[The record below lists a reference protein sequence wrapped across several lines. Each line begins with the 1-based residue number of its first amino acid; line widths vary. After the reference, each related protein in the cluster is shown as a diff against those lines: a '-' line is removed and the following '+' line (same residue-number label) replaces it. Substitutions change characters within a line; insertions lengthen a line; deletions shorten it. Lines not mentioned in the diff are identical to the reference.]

1 MTLYDVLGVAPDA
14 DEAALRRAYVALARR
29 HHPDVAGGD
38 TVRMRAVNAAWAT
51 LGDPVRRAAY
61 DRSLLPPTTTA
72 PRVAAAPASADPDD
86 WWDDD
91 LDDDDRPVRV
101 TVRLPGWVSMVPVGL
116 LALAAGSFVVGL
128 VLVSKPLLSLALMCV
143 VLSFVFFLAAP
154 FIALFAART
163 GDRPNGSAQ

>member
-1 MTLYDVLGVAPDA
+1 MTLYDVLGVAPDV

-38 TVRMRAVNAAWAT
+38 AARMRAVNAAWAT
-51 LGDPVRRAAY
+51 LGDPVRRSAY
-61 DRSLLPPTTTA
+61 DRSLLPPTTSSPQPEPSTG
-72 PRVAAAPASADPDD
+72 ADSDD
-86 WWDDD
+86 WWDED

-116 LALAAGSFVVGL
+116 LALAAASFVVGL
-128 VLVSKPLLSLALMCV
+128 VLGSKPVLSLALMCV

-163 GDRPNGSAQ
+163 GDRSGGSAQ